1 MCVPVRITESDKG
14 HRRLIY
20 GENVFIKHAEKNGKI
35 HWKCLL
41 SKSHKC
47 RAKMSTVDYN
57 RQTAMVKQSVH
68 SHGLEAFKK
77 KQLLLNKHFDGCD
90 SIIIC

>member
-1 MCVPVRITESDKG
+1 
-14 HRRLIY
+14 
-20 GENVFIKHAEKNGKI
+20 
-35 HWKCLL
+35 
-41 SKSHKC
+41 
-47 RAKMSTVDYN
+47 MSTVDYN